1 MKAYTL
7 ILPLLLACNSGKDT
21 EHIPPSCTYDWT
33 EAPCSAE
40 YLERVRCDPCSRA
53 WLCQTVDWE
62 ERYPIWVR
70 QDEDCTCDA
79 APDGLWHDEGGC
91 GGETTPA
98 SDSATAP

>member
-1 MKAYTL
+1 
-7 ILPLLLACNSGKDT
+7 
-21 EHIPPSCTYDWT
+21 
-33 EAPCSAE
+33 
-40 YLERVRCDPCSRA
+40 
-53 WLCQTVDWE
+53 VDWE

-98 SDSATAP
+98 TKRAP